1 MSIYN
6 INGNKLEFIRKVD
19 FSSEKDIQNLVE
31 FNLKE
36 LFNLKFIA
44 SEFQVKDF
52 RLDTLAFNEE
62 TNSFVIIEY
71 KNTNSFS
78 VIDQGYTYLS
88 VLLNNKADFV
98 LEFNQKFNKKLS
110 KKDIDFS
117 QSKVM
122 FISPNY
128 NKYQLNSIKFKD
140 LAFELW
146 KITKFSNNTVLFDK
160 INIGSNSSIKDLSLN
175 NSSKLKEDVNKE
187 IKTYYEEDFLDNKSD
202 EINELYYNIKDM
214 IQNKFDDI
222 DVVPCKHYIAFK
234 YNNYNLMTLVPQSN
248 DIKVWMGKKGDLI
261 DNLNLTRDV
270 SNIGHHGTGDYEFRM
285 KNDDDIEYFLILFKQ
300 IYNNTQ

>member
-1 MSIYN
+1 MAIYN
-6 INGNKLEFIRKVD
+6 MEDNKLKFIRKVN
-19 FSSEKDIQNLVE
+19 FNSEKDIQNLVE
-31 FNLKE
+31 NNLEE

-44 SEFQVKDF
+44 SEFQVKNF
-52 RLDTLAFNEE
+52 RLDTIAFNEE

-88 VLLNNKADFV
+88 VLLNNKADFI
-98 LEFNQKFNKKLS
+98 LEFNQKFNENKN

-128 NKYQLNSIKFKD
+128 NKYQLNSVKFKD

-160 INIGSNSSIKDLSLN
+160 INIESNASIKNLSLN
-175 NSSKLKEDVNKE
+175 NTSKLKEDVNNE
-187 IKTYYEEDFLDNKSD
+187 IKTYYEEDFFYNKPD
-202 EINELYYNIKDM
+202 EIKELYDDIKDR
-214 IQNKFDDI
+214 IQNKFEDI
-222 DVVPCKHYIAFK
+222 DIVPRKHYICFK
-234 YNNYNLMTLVPQSN
+234 FNNHNLITLEPQSN
-248 DIKVWMGKKGDLI
+248 DIKVYMGKKGKLI
-261 DNLNLTRDV
+261 DNLKLTRDV
-270 SNIGHHGTGDYEFRM
+270 SNIGHHGSGDYEFRVR
-285 KNDDDIEYFLILFKQ
+285 NDDDIEYLLKLSKQ
-300 IYNNTQ
+300 LYNDI

>member
-1 MSIYN
+1 MAIYN
-6 INGNKLEFIRKVD
+6 IEGNKLKFIRKVN
-19 FSSEKDIQNLVE
+19 FNSEKDIQDLVE
-31 FNLKE
+31 NNLEE

-44 SEFQVKDF
+44 SEFQVKNF
-52 RLDTLAFNEE
+52 RLDTIAFNEE

-88 VLLNNKADFV
+88 VLLNNKADFI
-98 LEFNQKFNKKLS
+98 LEFNKKFNENKN

-128 NKYQLNSIKFKD
+128 NKYQLNSVKFKD

-160 INIGSNSSIKDLSLN
+160 INIESNASIKNLSLN
-175 NSSKLKEDVNKE
+175 NTSKLKEDVNNE
-187 IKTYYEEDFLDNKSD
+187 IKTYYEEDFFYNKPD
-202 EINELYYNIKDM
+202 EIKELYDDIKDR
-214 IQNKFDDI
+214 IQNKFEDI
-222 DVVPCKHYIAFK
+222 DIVPRKYYICFK
-234 YNNYNLMTLVPQSN
+234 FNNHNLITLEPQSN
-248 DIKVWMGKKGDLI
+248 DIKVYMGKKGNLI
-261 DNLNLTRDV
+261 DNLKLTRDV
-270 SNIGHHGTGDYEFRM
+270 SNIGHHGSGDYEFRVR
-285 KNDDDIEYFLILFKQ
+285 NDDDIEYLLKLSKQ
-300 IYNNTQ
+300 VYNDI

>member
-1 MSIYN
+1 MAIYN
-6 INGNKLEFIRKVD
+6 IEGNKLKFIRKVN
-19 FSSEKDIQNLVE
+19 FNSEKDIQDLVE
-31 FNLKE
+31 NNLEE

-44 SEFQVKDF
+44 SEFQVKNF
-52 RLDTLAFNEE
+52 RLDTIAFNEE

-88 VLLNNKADFV
+88 VLLNNKADFI
-98 LEFNQKFNKKLS
+98 LEFNQKFNENKN

-128 NKYQLNSIKFKD
+128 NKYQLNSVKFKD

-160 INIGSNSSIKDLSLN
+160 INIESNASIKNLSLN
-175 NSSKLKEDVNKE
+175 NTSKLKEDVNNE
-187 IKTYYEEDFLDNKSD
+187 IKTYYEEDFFYNKPD
-202 EINELYYNIKDM
+202 EIKELYDDIKDR
-214 IQNKFDDI
+214 IQNKFEDI
-222 DVVPCKHYIAFK
+222 DIVPRKYYICFK
-234 YNNYNLMTLVPQSN
+234 FNNHNLITLEPQSN
-248 DIKVWMGKKGDLI
+248 DIKVYMGKKGNLI
-261 DNLNLTRDV
+261 DNLKLTRDV
-270 SNIGHHGTGDYEFRM
+270 SNIGHHGSGDYEFRVR
-285 KNDDDIEYFLILFKQ
+285 NDDDIEYLLKLSKQ
-300 IYNNTQ
+300 VYNDI

>member
-1 MSIYN
+1 MAIYN
-6 INGNKLEFIRKVD
+6 IEGNKLKFIRKVN
-19 FSSEKDIQNLVE
+19 FNSEKDIQDLVE
-31 FNLKE
+31 NNLEE

-44 SEFQVKDF
+44 SEFQVKNF
-52 RLDTLAFNEE
+52 RLDTIAFNEE

-88 VLLNNKADFV
+88 VLLNNKADFI
-98 LEFNQKFNKKLS
+98 LEFNQKFNENKN

-128 NKYQLNSIKFKD
+128 NKYQLNSVKFKD

-160 INIGSNSSIKDLSLN
+160 INIESNASIKNLSLN
-175 NSSKLKEDVNKE
+175 NTSKLKEDVNNE
-187 IKTYYEEDFLDNKSD
+187 IKTYYEEDFFYNKPD
-202 EINELYYNIKDM
+202 EIKELYDDIKDR
-214 IQNKFDDI
+214 IQNKFEDI
-222 DVVPCKHYIAFK
+222 DIVPRKHYICFK
-234 YNNYNLMTLVPQSN
+234 FNNHNIITLEPQLN
-248 DIKVWMGKKGDLI
+248 DIKVYMGKKRNLI
-261 DNLNLTRDV
+261 DNLKLTRDV
-270 SNIGHHGTGDYEFRM
+270 SNIGHHGSGDYEFIVR
-285 KNDDDIEYFLILFKQ
+285 NDDDIEYLLKLSKQ
-300 IYNNTQ
+300 VYNDI